1 MIGTRWSNRT
11 AMNLMTTFETAKG
24 KVLFIHVPKTGGSTI
39 TSELKH
45 HHPIEMSAN
54 TPRPGYHCTPQHL
67 HGAPLIEMF
76 QSEALA
82 YVFMVVRHPVDRIC
96 SEYNWNQRKRS
107 IKVPFPL
114 WLRMKL
120 YQARKSPYHD
130 DNHFRPQ
137 HEFVCLNTEVFRLED
152 GLDKVFRRLSEVTGA
167 RYSHNPEVR
176 NEAGRFPPSVSKAD
190 RNLIEKFYAND
201 FNQFGYDA

>member
-1 MIGTRWSNRT
+1 MEQ
-11 AMNLMTTFETAKG
+11 MTTIDTANG

-39 TSELKH
+39 TRELRRH
-45 HHPIEMSAN
+45 HSVGMSTNA
-54 TPRPGYHCTPQHL
+54 PWPGYHCTPQHL
-67 HGAPLIEMF
+67 HGAPLNELF

-107 IKVPFPL
+107 IKMPFPL

-120 YQARKSPYHD
+120 RKVRKAPYHD

-152 GLDKVFRRLSEVTGA
+152 GLDKVFHRVTEVTGV
-167 RYSHNPEVR
+167 RYSHSPEASNV
-176 NEAGRFPPSVSKAD
+176 AGSPPPSVSKAD
-190 RNLIEKFYAND
+190 RNLIGKFYAND
-201 FNQFGYDA
+201 FKCFGYNL